1 MLLQNRRHAVAA
13 QVIVHLRSLGQIRRQ
28 VESNG
33 ASLDNPHTQHAH
45 LVDPQACRRGR
56 IDRKSTRLNSSHSG
70 ESRMPSSA

>member
-33 ASLDNPHTQHAH
+33 ASLDNPHTHHAH

-56 IDRKSTRLNSSHSG
+56 IRYKSAYITSTAARQ
-70 ESRMPSSA
+70 A